1 MKEDDYYID
10 LNKDNFKVEILNIKA
25 HPGDYKKP
33 YSKIGILAGGL
44 EFIEWGF
51 KSDGTQIL
59 KFHNPANFSFIV
71 KRLVIHCSLSKKE
84 ELFKNEDSR
93 KFIIRAFNEDILSK
107 FISAHPAGINSY
119 DFQIVLLTSQKLLVC
134 EILMEDGGQTLL
146 RKIDDIRSD
155 QNKLISVL
163 KQTTNILYFIEKK
176 KIWHNDV
183 KLNNFLINEEN
194 LVRIID
200 FDVSSSALMDLT
212 DSNGMIPNMK
222 GCSSGYASPE
232 AINFWKNQL
241 MKLPPVGK
249 MNPWKSDIYSW
260 GMMALFLLKV
270 V

>member
-1 MKEDDYYID
+1 M
-10 LNKDNFKVEILNIKA
+10 
-25 HPGDYKKP
+25 
-33 YSKIGILAGGL
+33 
-44 EFIEWGF
+44 
-51 KSDGTQIL
+51 
-59 KFHNPANFSFIV
+59 
-71 KRLVIHCSLSKKE
+71 R
-84 ELFKNEDSR
+84 
-93 KFIIRAFNEDILSK
+93 
-107 FISAHPAGINSY
+107 
-119 DFQIVLLTSQKLLVC
+119 
-134 EILMEDGGQTLL
+134 
-146 RKIDDIRSD
+146 
-155 QNKLISVL
+155 
-163 KQTTNILYFIEKK
+163 KK

-270 V
+270 VEISGDKANDLDQKKINEESNKWILSKIDKINIIEDNKLAQNLKCILRFCLKFKPEERIKFADLSKAMEKISIINNKELEAQLNDDVKRKIKSRKSLNEEIETLKKRIKNSRQFLNEEINYDPSIKNLPIYQVK